1 MKKNSE
7 PYSNFRTG
15 KRTLCNDH
23 LWLFFFLLR
32 QMFLWNSLTLFH
44 MVSFFFYWLLL
55 GGSEDDLR
63 LYTTV
68 WQQAPNYTSSVSHFL
83 VTCFVWLLGKQSYF
97 GCIVSFLRVFED
109 LWQFVQH
116 RWQAL
121 KLFFELKKL
130 LFQLSFIPIP
140 IFSPIT
146 LCWRHQTLW
155 GYGYRFSTDLMTSL
169 ILFQKRFHIEYL
181 QST

>member
-55 GGSEDDLR
+55 DGSEDDLR

-97 GCIVSFLRVFED
+97 GCIDVFLFHFWGSLRTSD
-109 LWQFVQH
+109 NLYNIDDKLWSCFSSWKNYFSNYLSSLFPFFPLSLYVEGTKH
-116 RWQAL
+116 SEVMAIDSAL
-121 KLFFELKKL
+121 ISWL
-130 LFQLSFIPIP
+130 L
-140 IFSPIT
+140 
-146 LCWRHQTLW
+146 
-155 GYGYRFSTDLMTSL
+155 
-169 ILFQKRFHIEYL
+169 
-181 QST
+181 